1 LANKKIRMTTWSN
14 RPAFLLA
21 TVGGAVGLG
30 NLWRFPYIAGENG
43 GGGFVLIY
51 LAFVFLLGLPI
62 LSSELLIGRKC
73 HKSPLNSMRELVSFH
88 DANSLWKSIGWMSI
102 LLPFVGFSYY
112 VVVCA
117 WSIDYLYLALMNSFH
132 AVDGS
137 SSAQLFNERTS
148 HSSLQILLSGL
159 FISMT
164 VWVIAQGVN
173 NGIARISK
181 ILMPLLFLLI
191 IILVIYGMIQGEF
204 LKAVEF
210 LFKPDFSKI
219 NGQSI
224 LMALGQALFSLAIG
238 TGMIMTYGAY
248 MPNHYSIKE
257 SAAIVC
263 IGDTLIALLAG
274 LAIFPIVFANNLN
287 PGEGPSLIFITLPI
301 AFGNMSGG
309 HLIGIVFFVLLI
321 FAAYTTTMGMLEPI
335 VAWLEEKYPGKRKLL
350 SIISGFTI
358 WLFALGSVLSFS
370 TMADI
375 KPLAF
380 INIDRNF
387 FGIIDFTVANLLL
400 PINALLIAAFSGW
413 VIKNSVVEEQFSQDT
428 SNWRIY
434 WRFINRYVA
443 PVAIFIV
450 MLDLVTQ

>member
-1 LANKKIRMTTWSN
+1 MKNESYTTWSN

-62 LSSELLIGRKC
+62 LSSELLIGRKS
-73 HKSPLNSMRELVSFH
+73 HKSPLNSMRELVNSH
-88 DANSLWKSIGWMSI
+88 NANSLWKSIGWMSV
-102 LLPFVGFSYY
+102 LLPFLGFSYY

-117 WSIDYLYLALMNSFH
+117 WAIDYLYLAIINSFETI
-132 AVDGS
+132 DGNT
-137 SSAQLFNERTS
+137 SAQLFSERTS
-148 HSSLQILLSGL
+148 HPSLQIFLSGI

-164 VWVIAQGVN
+164 IWVISKGVN
-173 NGIARISK
+173 NGIAKMSK
-181 ILMPLLFLLI
+181 ILMPMLFVLI

-204 LKAVEF
+204 IQAVEF

-219 NGQSI
+219 NGQSVI
-224 LMALGQALFSLAIG
+224 MALGQALFSLAIG
-238 TGMIMTYGAY
+238 TGLIMTYGSY
-248 MPNHYSIKE
+248 MPDHYSIKK

-263 IGDTLIALLAG
+263 IGDTLVALLAG
-274 LAIFPIVFANNLN
+274 LAIFPIVFANDLN

-301 AFGNMSGG
+301 AFGSMPGG
-309 HLIGIVFFVLLI
+309 HLIGILFFILLI
-321 FAAYTTTMGMLEPI
+321 FAAFTSTMGMLEPI
-335 VAWLEEKYPGKRKLL
+335 VAWLEEKYPGKRRIL
-350 SIISGFTI
+350 SIIAGFAI
-358 WLFALGSVLSFS
+358 WLFALGSILSFS

-375 KPLAF
+375 KPLSF
-380 INIDRNF
+380 LNIDRNI

-413 VIKNSVVEEQFSQDT
+413 VIKDSVLKEQFSKDT

-434 WRFINRYVA
+434 WRFTNRFIA
-443 PVAIFIV
+443 PIAIGIV
-450 MLDLVTQ
+450 LIDLTLA

>member
-1 LANKKIRMTTWSN
+1 MKNESYTTWSN

-62 LSSELLIGRKC
+62 LSSELLIGRKS
-73 HKSPLNSMRELVSFH
+73 HKSPLNSMRELVNSH
-88 DANSLWKSIGWMSI
+88 NANSLWKSIGWMSV
-102 LLPFVGFSYY
+102 LLPFLGFSYY

-117 WSIDYLYLALMNSFH
+117 WAIDYLYLAIINSFETIN
-132 AVDGS
+132 GNT
-137 SSAQLFNERTS
+137 SAQLFSERTS
-148 HSSLQILLSGL
+148 HSSLQIFLSGI

-164 VWVIAQGVN
+164 VWVISKGVN
-173 NGIARISK
+173 NGIAKMSK
-181 ILMPLLFLLI
+181 ILMPMLFVLI

-204 LKAVEF
+204 LQAVEF

-219 NGQSI
+219 NGQSVV
-224 LMALGQALFSLAIG
+224 MALGQALFSLAIG
-238 TGMIMTYGAY
+238 TGLIMTYGSY
-248 MPNHYSIKE
+248 MPDHYSIKE

-263 IGDTLIALLAG
+263 IGDTLVALLAG
-274 LAIFPIVFANNLN
+274 LAIFPIVFANDLN

-301 AFGNMSGG
+301 AFGSMPGG
-309 HLIGIVFFVLLI
+309 HLIGILFFILLI
-321 FAAYTTTMGMLEPI
+321 FAAFTSTMGMLEPI
-335 VAWLEEKYPGKRKLL
+335 VAWLEEKYPGKRRIL
-350 SIISGFTI
+350 SIIAGFAI
-358 WLFALGSVLSFS
+358 WLFALGSILSFS

-380 INIDRNF
+380 LNIDRNF

-413 VIKNSVVEEQFSQDT
+413 VIKDSVLKEQFSKDT

-434 WRFINRYVA
+434 WRFTNRFIA
-443 PVAIFIV
+443 PIAIGIV
-450 MLDLVTQ
+450 LIDLTLA

>member
-1 LANKKIRMTTWSN
+1 MKNESYTTWSN

-62 LSSELLIGRKC
+62 LSSELLIGRKS
-73 HKSPLNSMRELVSFH
+73 HKSPLNSIRELVNSH
-88 DANSLWKSIGWMSI
+88 NANSLWKSIGWMSV
-102 LLPFVGFSYY
+102 LLPFLGFSYY

-117 WSIDYLYLALMNSFH
+117 WAIDYLYLAIINSFETI
-132 AVDGS
+132 DGNT
-137 SSAQLFNERTS
+137 SAQLFSERTS
-148 HSSLQILLSGL
+148 HSSLQIFLSGI

-164 VWVIAQGVN
+164 IWVISKGVN
-173 NGIARISK
+173 NGIAKMSK
-181 ILMPLLFLLI
+181 ILMPMLFVLI

-204 LKAVEF
+204 IQAVEF

-219 NGQSI
+219 NGQSVI
-224 LMALGQALFSLAIG
+224 MALGQALFSLAIG
-238 TGMIMTYGAY
+238 TGLIMTYGSY
-248 MPNHYSIKE
+248 MPDHYSIKE

-263 IGDTLIALLAG
+263 IGDTLVALLAG
-274 LAIFPIVFANNLN
+274 LAIFPIVFANDLN

-301 AFGNMSGG
+301 AFGSMPGG
-309 HLIGIVFFVLLI
+309 HLIGILFFILLI
-321 FAAYTTTMGMLEPI
+321 FAAFTSTMGMLEPI
-335 VAWLEEKYPGKRKLL
+335 VAWLEEKYPGKRRIL
-350 SIISGFTI
+350 SIIAGFAI
-358 WLFALGSVLSFS
+358 WLFALGSILSFS

-375 KPLAF
+375 KPLSF
-380 INIDRNF
+380 LNIDRNF

-413 VIKNSVVEEQFSQDT
+413 VIKDSVLKEQFSKDT

-434 WRFINRYVA
+434 WRFTNRFIA
-443 PVAIFIV
+443 PIAIGIV
-450 MLDLVTQ
+450 LIDLTLA

>member
-1 LANKKIRMTTWSN
+1 MKNESYTTWSN

-62 LSSELLIGRKC
+62 LSSELLIGRKS
-73 HKSPLNSMRELVSFH
+73 HKSPLNSMRELVNSH
-88 DANSLWKSIGWMSI
+88 NANSLWKSIGWMSV
-102 LLPFVGFSYY
+102 LLPFLGFSYY

-117 WSIDYLYLALMNSFH
+117 WAIDYLYLAIINSFETI
-132 AVDGS
+132 DGNT
-137 SSAQLFNERTS
+137 SAQLFSERTS
-148 HSSLQILLSGL
+148 HSSLQIFLSGI

-164 VWVIAQGVN
+164 IWVISKGVN
-173 NGIARISK
+173 NGIAKMSK
-181 ILMPLLFLLI
+181 ILMPMLFVLI

-204 LKAVEF
+204 IQAVEF

-219 NGQSI
+219 NGQSVI
-224 LMALGQALFSLAIG
+224 MALGQALFSLAIG
-238 TGMIMTYGAY
+238 TGLIMTYGSY
-248 MPNHYSIKE
+248 MPDHYSIKE

-263 IGDTLIALLAG
+263 IGDTLVALLAG
-274 LAIFPIVFANNLN
+274 LAIFPIVFANDLN

-301 AFGNMSGG
+301 AFGSMPGG
-309 HLIGIVFFVLLI
+309 HLIGILFFILLI
-321 FAAYTTTMGMLEPI
+321 FAAFTSTMGMLEPI
-335 VAWLEEKYPGKRKLL
+335 VAWLEEKYPGKRRIL
-350 SIISGFTI
+350 SIIAGFAI
-358 WLFALGSVLSFS
+358 WLFALGSILSFS
-370 TMADI
+370 TMTDI
-375 KPLAF
+375 KPLSF
-380 INIDRNF
+380 LNIDRNF

-413 VIKNSVVEEQFSQDT
+413 VIKDSVLKEQFSKDT

-434 WRFINRYVA
+434 WRFTNRFIA
-443 PVAIFIV
+443 PIAIGIV
-450 MLDLVTQ
+450 LIDLTLA

>member
-1 LANKKIRMTTWSN
+1 MKNESYTTWSN

-62 LSSELLIGRKC
+62 LSSELLIGRKS
-73 HKSPLNSMRELVSFH
+73 HKSPLNSMRELVNSH
-88 DANSLWKSIGWMSI
+88 NANSLWKSIGWMSV
-102 LLPFVGFSYY
+102 LLPFLGFSYY

-117 WSIDYLYLALMNSFH
+117 WAIDYLYLAIINSFETI
-132 AVDGS
+132 DGNT
-137 SSAQLFNERTS
+137 SAQLFSERTS
-148 HSSLQILLSGL
+148 HPSLQIFLSGI

-164 VWVIAQGVN
+164 IWVISKGVN
-173 NGIARISK
+173 NGIAKMSK
-181 ILMPLLFLLI
+181 ILMPMLFVLI

-204 LKAVEF
+204 IQAVEF

-219 NGQSI
+219 NGQSVI
-224 LMALGQALFSLAIG
+224 MALGQALFSLAIG
-238 TGMIMTYGAY
+238 TGLIMTYGSY
-248 MPNHYSIKE
+248 MPDHYSIKK

-263 IGDTLIALLAG
+263 IGDTLVALLAG
-274 LAIFPIVFANNLN
+274 LAIFPIVFANDLN

-301 AFGNMSGG
+301 AFGSMPGG
-309 HLIGIVFFVLLI
+309 HLIGILFFILLI
-321 FAAYTTTMGMLEPI
+321 FAAFTSTMGMLEPI
-335 VAWLEEKYPGKRKLL
+335 VAWLEEKYPGKRRIL
-350 SIISGFTI
+350 SIIAGFAI
-358 WLFALGSVLSFS
+358 WLFALGSILSFS

-375 KPLAF
+375 KPLSF
-380 INIDRNF
+380 LNIDRNF

-413 VIKNSVVEEQFSQDT
+413 VIKDSVLKEQFSKDT

-434 WRFINRYVA
+434 WRFTNRFIA
-443 PVAIFIV
+443 PIAIGIV
-450 MLDLVTQ
+450 LIDLTLA

>member
-1 LANKKIRMTTWSN
+1 MSNDAYTTWSN

-73 HKSPLNSMRELVSFH
+73 HKSPLNSMRELVNSH
-88 DANSLWKSIGWMSI
+88 NANSLWKSIGWMSV
-102 LLPFVGFSYY
+102 LLPFLGFSYY

-117 WSIDYLYLALMNSFH
+117 WAIDYLYLALMNSFNMI
-132 AVDGS
+132 DGN
-137 SSAQLFNERTS
+137 SSAQLFSERTS
-148 HSSLQILLSGL
+148 HSTLQIFLSGL

-164 VWVIAQGVN
+164 VWVIAKGVN
-173 NGIARISK
+173 NGIAKMSK
-181 ILMPLLFLLI
+181 ILMPLLFVLI

-219 NGQSI
+219 NGQSV

-238 TGMIMTYGAY
+238 TGLIMTYGAY
-248 MPNHYSIKE
+248 MPNDYSIKE

-301 AFGNMSGG
+301 AFGNMPGG

-321 FAAYTTTMGMLEPI
+321 FAAYTSTMGMLEPI
-335 VAWLEEKYPGKRKLL
+335 VSWLEEKYPGKRRLL
-350 SIISGFTI
+350 SIITGFTI
-358 WLFALGSVLSFS
+358 WVFALGSVLSFS

-375 KPLAF
+375 KPLSF
-380 INIDRNF
+380 LNIDRNF

-413 VIKNSVVEEQFSQDT
+413 VIKNSVLEEQFSQDT

-434 WRFINRYVA
+434 WRFTNRFIA
-443 PVAIFIV
+443 PIAIGIV
-450 MLDLVTQ
+450 LIDLLFN

>member
-1 LANKKIRMTTWSN
+1 MKNESYTTWSN

-62 LSSELLIGRKC
+62 LSSELLIGRKS
-73 HKSPLNSMRELVSFH
+73 HKSPLNSMRELVNSH
-88 DANSLWKSIGWMSI
+88 NANSLWKSIGWMSV
-102 LLPFVGFSYY
+102 LLPFLGFSYY

-117 WSIDYLYLALMNSFH
+117 WAIDYLYLAIINSFETI
-132 AVDGS
+132 DGNT
-137 SSAQLFNERTS
+137 SAQLFSERTS
-148 HSSLQILLSGL
+148 HSSLQIFLSGI

-164 VWVIAQGVN
+164 IWVISKGVN
-173 NGIARISK
+173 NGIAKMSK
-181 ILMPLLFLLI
+181 ILMPILFVLI

-204 LKAVEF
+204 MQAVEF

-219 NGQSI
+219 NGQSVV
-224 LMALGQALFSLAIG
+224 MALGQALFSLAIG
-238 TGMIMTYGAY
+238 TGLIMTYGSY
-248 MPNHYSIKE
+248 MPDHYSIKE

-263 IGDTLIALLAG
+263 IGDTLVALLAG
-274 LAIFPIVFANNLN
+274 LAIFPIVFANDLN

-301 AFGNMSGG
+301 AFGSMPGG
-309 HLIGIVFFVLLI
+309 HLIGILFFILLI
-321 FAAYTTTMGMLEPI
+321 FAAFTSTMGMLEPI
-335 VAWLEEKYPGKRKLL
+335 VAWLEEKYPGKRRIL
-350 SIISGFTI
+350 SIIAGFAI
-358 WLFALGSVLSFS
+358 WLFALGSILSFS

-380 INIDRNF
+380 LNIDRNF

-413 VIKNSVVEEQFSQDT
+413 VIKDSVLKEQFSKDT

-434 WRFINRYVA
+434 WRFTNRFIA
-443 PVAIFIV
+443 PIAIGIV
-450 MLDLVTQ
+450 LIDLTLA

>member
-1 LANKKIRMTTWSN
+1 MKNESYTTWSN

-62 LSSELLIGRKC
+62 LSSELLIGRKS
-73 HKSPLNSMRELVSFH
+73 HKSPLNSVRELVNSH
-88 DANSLWKSIGWMSI
+88 NANSFWKSIGWMSV
-102 LLPFVGFSYY
+102 LLPILGFSYY

-117 WSIDYLYLALMNSFH
+117 WAIDYLYLAIINSFETIN
-132 AVDGS
+132 GS
-137 SSAQLFNERTS
+137 TSAQLFSERTS
-148 HSSLQILLSGL
+148 HSSLQIFLSGI

-164 VWVIAQGVN
+164 IWVISKGVN
-173 NGIARISK
+173 NGIAKMSK
-181 ILMPLLFLLI
+181 ILMPILFVLI

-204 LKAVEF
+204 MQAVEF

-219 NGQSI
+219 NGQSVV
-224 LMALGQALFSLAIG
+224 MALGQALFSLAIG
-238 TGMIMTYGAY
+238 TGLIMTYGSY
-248 MPNHYSIKE
+248 MPDHYSIKE

-263 IGDTLIALLAG
+263 IGDTLVALLAG
-274 LAIFPIVFANNLN
+274 LAIFPIVFANDLN

-301 AFGNMSGG
+301 AFGSMPGG
-309 HLIGIVFFVLLI
+309 HLIGILFFILLI
-321 FAAYTTTMGMLEPI
+321 FAAFTSTMGMLEPI
-335 VAWLEEKYPGKRKLL
+335 VAWLEEKYPGKRRIL
-350 SIISGFTI
+350 SIIAGFAI
-358 WLFALGSVLSFS
+358 WLFALGSILSFS

-380 INIDRNF
+380 LNIDRNF

-413 VIKNSVVEEQFSQDT
+413 VIKDSVLKEQFSKDT

-434 WRFINRYVA
+434 WRFTNRFIA
-443 PVAIFIV
+443 PIAIGIV
-450 MLDLVTQ
+450 LIDLTLA

>member
-1 LANKKIRMTTWSN
+1 M
-14 RPAFLLA
+14 
-21 TVGGAVGLG
+21 
-30 NLWRFPYIAGENG
+30 
-43 GGGFVLIY
+43 
-51 LAFVFLLGLPI
+51 
-62 LSSELLIGRKC
+62 
-73 HKSPLNSMRELVSFH
+73 M
-88 DANSLWKSIGWMSI
+88 D
-102 LLPFVGFSYY
+102 
-112 VVVCA
+112 
-117 WSIDYLYLALMNSFH
+117 
-132 AVDGS
+132 
-137 SSAQLFNERTS
+137 
-148 HSSLQILLSGL
+148 
-159 FISMT
+159 
-164 VWVIAQGVN
+164 
-173 NGIARISK
+173 
-181 ILMPLLFLLI
+181 
-191 IILVIYGMIQGEF
+191 
-204 LKAVEF
+204 
-210 LFKPDFSKI
+210 
-219 NGQSI
+219 
-224 LMALGQALFSLAIG
+224 
-238 TGMIMTYGAY
+238 
-248 MPNHYSIKE
+248 
-257 SAAIVC
+257 IVC

-387 FGIIDFTVANLLL
+387 LGIIDFTVANLLL

-434 WRFINRYVA
+434 WRFTNRFIA

>member
-1 LANKKIRMTTWSN
+1 MKNESYTTVSN

-62 LSSELLIGRKC
+62 LSSELLIGRKS
-73 HKSPLNSMRELVSFH
+73 HKSPLNSVRELVNSH
-88 DANSLWKSIGWMSI
+88 NANSLWKSIGWMSV
-102 LLPFVGFSYY
+102 LLPFLGFSYY

-117 WSIDYLYLALMNSFH
+117 WAIDYLYLAIINSFETI
-132 AVDGS
+132 DGNT
-137 SSAQLFNERTS
+137 SAQLFSERTS
-148 HSSLQILLSGL
+148 HSSLQIFLSGI

-164 VWVIAQGVN
+164 IWVISKGVN
-173 NGIARISK
+173 NGIAKMSK
-181 ILMPLLFLLI
+181 ILMPILFVLI

-204 LKAVEF
+204 MQAVEF

-219 NGQSI
+219 NGQSVV
-224 LMALGQALFSLAIG
+224 MALGQALFSLAIG
-238 TGMIMTYGAY
+238 TGLIMTYGSY
-248 MPNHYSIKE
+248 MPDHYSIKE

-263 IGDTLIALLAG
+263 IGDTLVALLAG
-274 LAIFPIVFANNLN
+274 LAIFPIVFANDLN

-301 AFGNMSGG
+301 AFGSMPGG
-309 HLIGIVFFVLLI
+309 HLIGILFFILLI
-321 FAAYTTTMGMLEPI
+321 FAAFTSTMGMLEPI
-335 VAWLEEKYPGKRKLL
+335 VAWLEEKYPGKRRIL
-350 SIISGFTI
+350 SIIAGFAI
-358 WLFALGSVLSFS
+358 WLFALGSILSFS

-380 INIDRNF
+380 LNIDRNF

-413 VIKNSVVEEQFSQDT
+413 VIKDSVLKEQFSKDT

-434 WRFINRYVA
+434 WRFTNRFIA
-443 PVAIFIV
+443 PIAIGIV
-450 MLDLVTQ
+450 LIDLTLA

>member
-1 LANKKIRMTTWSN
+1 MKNESYTTWSN

-62 LSSELLIGRKC
+62 LSSELLIGRKS
-73 HKSPLNSMRELVSFH
+73 HKSPLNSMRELVNSH
-88 DANSLWKSIGWMSI
+88 NANSLWKSIGWMSV
-102 LLPFVGFSYY
+102 LLPFLGFSYY

-117 WSIDYLYLALMNSFH
+117 WAIDYLYLAIINSFETIN
-132 AVDGS
+132 GNT
-137 SSAQLFNERTS
+137 SAQLFSERTS
-148 HSSLQILLSGL
+148 HSSLQIFLSGI

-164 VWVIAQGVN
+164 VWVISKGVN
-173 NGIARISK
+173 NGIAKMSK
-181 ILMPLLFLLI
+181 ILMPMLFVLI

-204 LKAVEF
+204 LQAVEF

-219 NGQSI
+219 NGQSVV
-224 LMALGQALFSLAIG
+224 MALGQALFSLAIG
-238 TGMIMTYGAY
+238 TGLIMTYGSY
-248 MPNHYSIKE
+248 MPDHYSIKE

-263 IGDTLIALLAG
+263 IGDTLVALLAG
-274 LAIFPIVFANNLN
+274 LAIFPIVFANDLN

-301 AFGNMSGG
+301 AFGSMPGG
-309 HLIGIVFFVLLI
+309 HLIGILFFILLI
-321 FAAYTTTMGMLEPI
+321 FAAFTSTMGMLEPI
-335 VAWLEEKYPGKRKLL
+335 VAWLEEKYPGKRRIL
-350 SIISGFTI
+350 SIIAGFAI
-358 WLFALGSVLSFS
+358 WLFALGSILSFS
-370 TMADI
+370 TMSDI

-380 INIDRNF
+380 LNIDRNF

-413 VIKNSVVEEQFSQDT
+413 VIKDSVLKEQFSKDT

-434 WRFINRYVA
+434 WRFTNRFIA
-443 PVAIFIV
+443 PIAIGIV
-450 MLDLVTQ
+450 LIDLTLA

>member
-1 LANKKIRMTTWSN
+1 MKNESYTTWSN

-62 LSSELLIGRKC
+62 LSSELLIGRKS
-73 HKSPLNSMRELVSFH
+73 HKSPLNSMRELVNSH
-88 DANSLWKSIGWMSI
+88 NANSLWKSIGWMSV
-102 LLPFVGFSYY
+102 LLPFLGFSYY

-117 WSIDYLYLALMNSFH
+117 WAIDYLYLAIINSFETI
-132 AVDGS
+132 DGNT
-137 SSAQLFNERTS
+137 SAQLFSERTS
-148 HSSLQILLSGL
+148 HSSLQIFLSGI

-164 VWVIAQGVN
+164 IWVISKGVN
-173 NGIARISK
+173 NGIAKMSK
-181 ILMPLLFLLI
+181 ILMPMLFVLI

-204 LKAVEF
+204 IQAVEF

-219 NGQSI
+219 NGQSVI
-224 LMALGQALFSLAIG
+224 MALGQALFSLAIG
-238 TGMIMTYGAY
+238 TGLIMTYGSY
-248 MPNHYSIKE
+248 MPDHYSIKE

-263 IGDTLIALLAG
+263 IGDTLVALLAG
-274 LAIFPIVFANNLN
+274 LAIFPIVFANDLN

-301 AFGNMSGG
+301 AFGSMPGG
-309 HLIGIVFFVLLI
+309 HLIGILFFILLI
-321 FAAYTTTMGMLEPI
+321 FAAFTSTMGMLEPI
-335 VAWLEEKYPGKRKLL
+335 VAWLEEKYPGKRRIL
-350 SIISGFTI
+350 SIIAGFAI
-358 WLFALGSVLSFS
+358 WLFALGSILSFS

-375 KPLAF
+375 KPLSF
-380 INIDRNF
+380 LNIDRNF

-413 VIKNSVVEEQFSQDT
+413 VIKDSVLKEQFSKDT

-434 WRFINRYVA
+434 WRFTNRFIA
-443 PVAIFIV
+443 PIAIGIV
-450 MLDLVTQ
+450 LIDLTLA

>member
-1 LANKKIRMTTWSN
+1 MKNESYTTWSN

-62 LSSELLIGRKC
+62 LSSELLIGRKS
-73 HKSPLNSMRELVSFH
+73 HKSPLNSMRELVNSH
-88 DANSLWKSIGWMSI
+88 NANSLWKSIGWMSV
-102 LLPFVGFSYY
+102 LLPFLGFSYY

-117 WSIDYLYLALMNSFH
+117 WAIDYLYLAIINSFETI
-132 AVDGS
+132 DGNT
-137 SSAQLFNERTS
+137 SAQLFSERTS
-148 HSSLQILLSGL
+148 HSSLQIFLSGI

-164 VWVIAQGVN
+164 IWVISKGVN
-173 NGIARISK
+173 NGIAKMSK
-181 ILMPLLFLLI
+181 ILMPMLFVLI

-204 LKAVEF
+204 IQAVEF

-219 NGQSI
+219 NGQSVV
-224 LMALGQALFSLAIG
+224 MALGQALFSLAIG
-238 TGMIMTYGAY
+238 TGLIMTYGSY
-248 MPNHYSIKE
+248 MPDHYSIKE

-263 IGDTLIALLAG
+263 IGDTLVALLAG
-274 LAIFPIVFANNLN
+274 LAIFPIVFANDLN

-301 AFGNMSGG
+301 AFGSMPGG
-309 HLIGIVFFVLLI
+309 HLIGILFFILLI
-321 FAAYTTTMGMLEPI
+321 FAAFTSTMGMLEPI
-335 VAWLEEKYPGKRKLL
+335 VAWLEEKYPGKRRIL
-350 SIISGFTI
+350 SIIAGFAI
-358 WLFALGSVLSFS
+358 WLFALGSILSFS

-375 KPLAF
+375 KPLSF
-380 INIDRNF
+380 LNIDRNF

-413 VIKNSVVEEQFSQDT
+413 VIKDSVLKEQFSKDT

-434 WRFINRYVA
+434 WRFTNRFIA
-443 PVAIFIV
+443 PIAIGIV
-450 MLDLVTQ
+450 LIDLTLA

>member
-1 LANKKIRMTTWSN
+1 MKNESYTTWSN

-62 LSSELLIGRKC
+62 LSSELLIGRKS
-73 HKSPLNSMRELVSFH
+73 HKSPLNSVRELVNSH
-88 DANSLWKSIGWMSI
+88 NANSLWKSIGWMSV
-102 LLPFVGFSYY
+102 LLPFLGFSYY

-117 WSIDYLYLALMNSFH
+117 WAIDYLYLAIINSFETI
-132 AVDGS
+132 DGNT
-137 SSAQLFNERTS
+137 SAQLFSERTS
-148 HSSLQILLSGL
+148 HSSLQIFLSGI

-164 VWVIAQGVN
+164 IWVISKGVN
-173 NGIARISK
+173 NGIAKMSK
-181 ILMPLLFLLI
+181 ILMPMLFVLI

-204 LKAVEF
+204 IQAVEF

-219 NGQSI
+219 NGQSVI
-224 LMALGQALFSLAIG
+224 MALGQALFSLAIG
-238 TGMIMTYGAY
+238 TGLIMTYGSY
-248 MPNHYSIKE
+248 MPDHYSIKE

-263 IGDTLIALLAG
+263 IGDTLVALLAG
-274 LAIFPIVFANNLN
+274 LAIFPIVFANDLN

-301 AFGNMSGG
+301 AFGSMPGG
-309 HLIGIVFFVLLI
+309 HLIGILFFILLI
-321 FAAYTTTMGMLEPI
+321 FAAFTSTMGMLEPI
-335 VAWLEEKYPGKRKLL
+335 VAWLEEKYPGKRRIL
-350 SIISGFTI
+350 SIIAGFAI
-358 WLFALGSVLSFS
+358 WLFALGSILSFS

-375 KPLAF
+375 KPLSF
-380 INIDRNF
+380 LNIDRNF

-413 VIKNSVVEEQFSQDT
+413 VIKDSVLKEQFSKDT

-434 WRFINRYVA
+434 WRFTNRFIA
-443 PVAIFIV
+443 PIAIGIV
-450 MLDLVTQ
+450 LIDLTLA

>member
-1 LANKKIRMTTWSN
+1 MKNESYTTWSN

-62 LSSELLIGRKC
+62 LSSELLIGRKS
-73 HKSPLNSMRELVSFH
+73 HKSPLNSMRELVNSH
-88 DANSLWKSIGWMSI
+88 NANSLWKSIGWMSV
-102 LLPFVGFSYY
+102 LLPFLGFSYY

-117 WSIDYLYLALMNSFH
+117 WAIDYLYLAIINSFETIN
-132 AVDGS
+132 GNT
-137 SSAQLFNERTS
+137 SAQLFSERTS
-148 HSSLQILLSGL
+148 HSSLQIFLSGI

-164 VWVIAQGVN
+164 VWVISKGVN
-173 NGIARISK
+173 NGIAKMSK
-181 ILMPLLFLLI
+181 ILMPMLFVLI

-204 LKAVEF
+204 LQAVEF

-219 NGQSI
+219 NGQSVV
-224 LMALGQALFSLAIG
+224 MALGQALFSLAIG
-238 TGMIMTYGAY
+238 TGLIMTYGSY
-248 MPNHYSIKE
+248 MPDHYSIKE

-263 IGDTLIALLAG
+263 IGDTLVALLAG
-274 LAIFPIVFANNLN
+274 LAIFPIVFANDLN

-301 AFGNMSGG
+301 AFGSMPGG
-309 HLIGIVFFVLLI
+309 HLIGILFFILLI
-321 FAAYTTTMGMLEPI
+321 FAAFTSTMGMLEPI
-335 VAWLEEKYPGKRKLL
+335 VAWLEEKYPGKRRIL
-350 SIISGFTI
+350 SIIAGFAI
-358 WLFALGSVLSFS
+358 WLFALGSILSFS

-375 KPLAF
+375 KPLSF
-380 INIDRNF
+380 LNIDRNF

-413 VIKNSVVEEQFSQDT
+413 VIKDSVLKEQFSKDT

-434 WRFINRYVA
+434 WRFTNRFIA
-443 PVAIFIV
+443 PIAIGIV
-450 MLDLVTQ
+450 LIDLTLA

>member
-1 LANKKIRMTTWSN
+1 
-14 RPAFLLA
+14 
-21 TVGGAVGLG
+21 
-30 NLWRFPYIAGENG
+30 
-43 GGGFVLIY
+43 
-51 LAFVFLLGLPI
+51 
-62 LSSELLIGRKC
+62 
-73 HKSPLNSMRELVSFH
+73 
-88 DANSLWKSIGWMSI
+88 
-102 LLPFVGFSYY
+102 
-112 VVVCA
+112 
-117 WSIDYLYLALMNSFH
+117 
-132 AVDGS
+132 
-137 SSAQLFNERTS
+137 
-148 HSSLQILLSGL
+148 
-159 FISMT
+159 
-164 VWVIAQGVN
+164 
-173 NGIARISK
+173 
-181 ILMPLLFLLI
+181 
-191 IILVIYGMIQGEF
+191 
-204 LKAVEF
+204 
-210 LFKPDFSKI
+210 
-219 NGQSI
+219 
-224 LMALGQALFSLAIG
+224 
-238 TGMIMTYGAY
+238 
-248 MPNHYSIKE
+248 
-257 SAAIVC
+257 
-263 IGDTLIALLAG
+263 
-274 LAIFPIVFANNLN
+274 
-287 PGEGPSLIFITLPI
+287 
-301 AFGNMSGG
+301 MSGG
-309 HLIGIVFFVLLI
+309 YLIGIVFFVLLI